1 MGESINQEKSIE
13 RLIKNIKVDYM
24 KIEDIPQVAEIF
36 ISYWGTMCLYHDTVF
51 ERIINQNISFVYKI
65 QNEVVAFCL
74 MEYNNIKDIVE
85 VDLLCVKKEYRGY
98 HLGKSILS
106 FSINFCR
113 GLNLKNFSLHV
124 STTNMP
130 ALNLYK
136 KLGFVICGYN
146 QKYYTDEKPEDSNA
160 YFMKLCL

>member
-1 MGESINQEKSIE
+1 MQKKYIEK
-13 RLIKNIKVDYM
+13 LIKNIKPDYM
-24 KIEDIPQVAEIF
+24 TIEDIPQVAEIF

-51 ERIINQNISFVYKI
+51 ERIIDQNISFVYRI
-65 QNEVVAFCL
+65 QNEVIAFCL
-74 MEYNNIKDIVE
+74 MEYDHIKDIAE

-113 GLNLKNFSLHV
+113 RLGLKNFSLHV

-130 ALNLYK
+130 ALKLYK
-136 KLGFVICGYN
+136 KLGFFVCRYIE
-146 QKYYTDEKPEDSNA
+146 KYYSDEKPEDSNA
-160 YFMKLCL
+160 YFMKLCI

>member
-51 ERIINQNISFVYKI
+51 ESFVYKI
-65 QNEVVAFCL
+65 QNEVIAFCL
-74 MEYNNIKDIVE
+74 MEYNHIKDIVE

-146 QKYYTDEKPEDSNA
+146 QKYYIDEKPEDSNA

>member
-1 MGESINQEKSIE
+1 MGECIIEENSIE
-13 RLIKNIKVDYM
+13 RLIKNIKPTHL

-51 ERIINQNISFVYKI
+51 ERIVDQNISFVYKI
-65 QNEVVAFCL
+65 ENEVIAFCL
-74 MEYNNIKDIVE
+74 MEYNYKKDIVE
-85 VDLLCVKKEYRGY
+85 VDLLCVKKEFRGH

-106 FSINFCR
+106 FCINYCKK
-113 GLNLKNFSLHV
+113 LNLKCFSLHV
-124 STTNMP
+124 STTNKP

-146 QKYYTDEKPEDSNA
+146 NNYYSDEKPEDSNA
-160 YFMKLCL
+160 YYMKLNI